1 MEKIKTWE
9 TKQNIMSTYEWTWI
23 KITPQNQDWSI
34 DFFRWME
41 AWEIMSAALN
51 CEKKII
57 ETFLGLGHGM
67 PYGGEV
73 MVRIVLKGGQEMKTY
88 QALLLSSP
96 KILSDSHSSKQEMMP
111 FINVYLSLS
120 VCTVCVDTHEGQG
133 YKQLW
138 AAPILRTELRLA
150 GRAASTQ
157 HSSQSYPS
165 GLENNVVG

>member
-1 MEKIKTWE
+1 
-9 TKQNIMSTYEWTWI
+9 
-23 KITPQNQDWSI
+23 
-34 DFFRWME
+34 
-41 AWEIMSAALN
+41 MSAALN

-133 YKQLW
+133 YKQL
-138 AAPILRTELRLA
+138 
-150 GRAASTQ
+150 
-157 HSSQSYPS
+157 
-165 GLENNVVG
+165 